1 MAKFDI
7 NKECL
12 LTMVKRITLENA
24 SLPKKFL
31 IESIHNNQQTLSSNF
46 FKKKINHS
54 HKITRNNPYNRFK
67 LEKKILNKNK
77 CQIKQNERPT
87 KNILTKKIL
96 LNKILNRTKSI
107 LKSKTDFSEYMGEYN
122 SMIIKPTFKNPE
134 VHTYPLLRKSCSEMI
149 SLKNQDKTENNTVK
163 RKILKNFFKNRIM
176 SNSLKEK
183 FKKNLTMNIN
193 TNFHKNKKLEEW
205 LQKKKE
211 KDKIFLYEEFFHKWN
226 KDEEENKENNKYS
239 ELKYDENKIF
249 FSDYSELIKEKIN
262 FCKHNKLEN
271 LQKKLNISFE
281 DKNKKKIKLE
291 LISMKIIFE
300 PIKDETLINKKE
312 TDEYKFEDYKEIN
325 ISNRINSLN
334 DEFEYY
340 NDDTTEKKNIITLPL
355 SYVFL
360 FYINGLDYFKNILIG
375 AIKFSNDFKN
385 VHFEENEIYSIIRS
399 NKNYNQNL
407 KINSNN
413 SKRINT
419 KDGGKYH
426 FPKRGVTSK
435 MQVSGTVINKQF
447 SSLKSFSNLDKN
459 KEKNV
464 DNTSKENILYATKKK
479 IKVMHS
485 NHDLKNKYLNKKDI
499 KYSEYCFIWETPN
512 KSYKVRI
519 IMPLIIFWSEHIK
532 KNIIIFCDKELFL
545 FLLKNNFVNWDYYIL
560 YYLFTFKIFRLI
572 ILKGIS
578 YYSRYNSK
586 SSYMINLYIKQFM
599 NKINENTNILNINRK
614 IYNHFSDKNESYKFF
629 YTDNFSINS
638 IIEFNS
644 FHIFIENNKLNNK
657 ICFEF
662 CLNFKQMIYL
672 ININNYENLNFFIPK
687 IIQTNSS
694 EGTLDLDFSVVEY
707 FNAEIFGKLSRNK
720 LNKKDSNISLIE
732 MKNKNFNKKC
742 EWDDLIINIVMPF
755 IIMEQYVKTDL
766 LKNNV
771 KKVELNMNYLNILK
785 NSGSNLWP
793 KKILQL
799 LELKTN
805 NRGVNKSN
813 SDLTKVASKDDMN
826 YETNKRYD
834 VFLQKYNATRRH
846 SKSLYSKLKKSNI

>member
-1 MAKFDI
+1 
-7 NKECL
+7 
-12 LTMVKRITLENA
+12 
-24 SLPKKFL
+24 
-31 IESIHNNQQTLSSNF
+31 
-46 FKKKINHS
+46 
-54 HKITRNNPYNRFK
+54 
-67 LEKKILNKNK
+67 
-77 CQIKQNERPT
+77 
-87 KNILTKKIL
+87 
-96 LNKILNRTKSI
+96 
-107 LKSKTDFSEYMGEYN
+107 
-122 SMIIKPTFKNPE
+122 
-134 VHTYPLLRKSCSEMI
+134 
-149 SLKNQDKTENNTVK
+149 
-163 RKILKNFFKNRIM
+163 
-176 SNSLKEK
+176 
-183 FKKNLTMNIN
+183 
-193 TNFHKNKKLEEW
+193 
-205 LQKKKE
+205 
-211 KDKIFLYEEFFHKWN
+211 
-226 KDEEENKENNKYS
+226 
-239 ELKYDENKIF
+239 
-249 FSDYSELIKEKIN
+249 
-262 FCKHNKLEN
+262 
-271 LQKKLNISFE
+271 
-281 DKNKKKIKLE
+281 
-291 LISMKIIFE
+291 MKIIFE

-614 IYNHFSDKNESYKFF
+614 MYNHFSDKSESYKFF

-720 LNKKDSNISLIE
+720 LNKKDSNISLTE
-732 MKNKNFNKKC
+732 AKNKKFNKKC

-834 VFLQKYNATRRH
+834 AFLQKYNATRRH

>member
-1 MAKFDI
+1 M
-7 NKECL
+7 
-12 LTMVKRITLENA
+12 
-24 SLPKKFL
+24 S
-31 IESIHNNQQTLSSNF
+31 QTFN
-46 FKKKINHS
+46 
-54 HKITRNNPYNRFK
+54 KITRNNPYNRFK

-300 PIKDETLINKKE
+300 PIKDETLSNKKE

-325 ISNRINSLN
+325 ISNKINSLN

-614 IYNHFSDKNESYKFF
+614 IYNHFSDKNETYKFF

-834 VFLQKYNATRRH
+834 AFLQKYNATRRH

>member
-1 MAKFDI
+1 M
-7 NKECL
+7 
-12 LTMVKRITLENA
+12 
-24 SLPKKFL
+24 S
-31 IESIHNNQQTLSSNF
+31 QTFN
-46 FKKKINHS
+46 
-54 HKITRNNPYNRFK
+54 KITRNNPYNRFK

-77 CQIKQNERPT
+77 CQIKQTERPT

-300 PIKDETLINKKE
+300 PIKDETLSNKKE

-426 FPKRGVTSK
+426 FPKRGITSK

-519 IMPLIIFWSEHIK
+519 IMPLIIFWSDHIK

-614 IYNHFSDKNESYKFF
+614 IYNHFSDKNETYKFF

-834 VFLQKYNATRRH
+834 AFLQKYNATRRH
-846 SKSLYSKLKKSNI
+846 SKSLYSKLKKTNI

>member
-1 MAKFDI
+1 M
-7 NKECL
+7 
-12 LTMVKRITLENA
+12 
-24 SLPKKFL
+24 S
-31 IESIHNNQQTLSSNF
+31 QTFN
-46 FKKKINHS
+46 
-54 HKITRNNPYNRFK
+54 KITRNNPYNRFK

-426 FPKRGVTSK
+426 FPKRGITSK

-732 MKNKNFNKKC
+732 MKNQNFNKKC

-834 VFLQKYNATRRH
+834 AFLQKYNATRRH

>member
-1 MAKFDI
+1 M
-7 NKECL
+7 
-12 LTMVKRITLENA
+12 
-24 SLPKKFL
+24 
-31 IESIHNNQQTLSSNF
+31 
-46 FKKKINHS
+46 
-54 HKITRNNPYNRFK
+54 
-67 LEKKILNKNK
+67 
-77 CQIKQNERPT
+77 
-87 KNILTKKIL
+87 
-96 LNKILNRTKSI
+96 
-107 LKSKTDFSEYMGEYN
+107 
-122 SMIIKPTFKNPE
+122 
-134 VHTYPLLRKSCSEMI
+134 
-149 SLKNQDKTENNTVK
+149 
-163 RKILKNFFKNRIM
+163 
-176 SNSLKEK
+176 
-183 FKKNLTMNIN
+183 
-193 TNFHKNKKLEEW
+193 
-205 LQKKKE
+205 
-211 KDKIFLYEEFFHKWN
+211 
-226 KDEEENKENNKYS
+226 
-239 ELKYDENKIF
+239 KYDENKIF

-407 KINSNN
+407 KINSNI

-614 IYNHFSDKNESYKFF
+614 IYNHFSAKNETYKFF

-834 VFLQKYNATRRH
+834 AFLQKYNATRRH

>member
-1 MAKFDI
+1 M
-7 NKECL
+7 
-12 LTMVKRITLENA
+12 
-24 SLPKKFL
+24 S
-31 IESIHNNQQTLSSNF
+31 QTFN
-46 FKKKINHS
+46 
-54 HKITRNNPYNRFK
+54 KITRNNPYNRFK

-77 CQIKQNERPT
+77 CQIKQTERPT

-614 IYNHFSDKNESYKFF
+614 IYNHFSDKNETYKFF

-720 LNKKDSNISLIE
+720 LNKKDSNISLTE
-732 MKNKNFNKKC
+732 AKNKKFNKKC

-755 IIMEQYVKTDL
+755 IIIEQYVKTDL

-834 VFLQKYNATRRH
+834 AFLQKYNATRRH

>member
-1 MAKFDI
+1 M
-7 NKECL
+7 
-12 LTMVKRITLENA
+12 
-24 SLPKKFL
+24 S
-31 IESIHNNQQTLSSNF
+31 QTFN
-46 FKKKINHS
+46 
-54 HKITRNNPYNRFK
+54 KITRNNPYNRFK

-262 FCKHNKLEN
+262 FCKHSKLEN

-300 PIKDETLINKKE
+300 PIKDETLSDKKE

-447 SSLKSFSNLDKN
+447 SSK
-459 KEKNV
+459 
-464 DNTSKENILYATKKK
+464 
-479 IKVMHS
+479 
-485 NHDLKNKYLNKKDI
+485 
-499 KYSEYCFIWETPN
+499 
-512 KSYKVRI
+512 
-519 IMPLIIFWSEHIK
+519 
-532 KNIIIFCDKELFL
+532 
-545 FLLKNNFVNWDYYIL
+545 
-560 YYLFTFKIFRLI
+560 
-572 ILKGIS
+572 
-578 YYSRYNSK
+578 
-586 SSYMINLYIKQFM
+586 
-599 NKINENTNILNINRK
+599 
-614 IYNHFSDKNESYKFF
+614 
-629 YTDNFSINS
+629 
-638 IIEFNS
+638 
-644 FHIFIENNKLNNK
+644 
-657 ICFEF
+657 
-662 CLNFKQMIYL
+662 
-672 ININNYENLNFFIPK
+672 
-687 IIQTNSS
+687 
-694 EGTLDLDFSVVEY
+694 
-707 FNAEIFGKLSRNK
+707 
-720 LNKKDSNISLIE
+720 
-732 MKNKNFNKKC
+732 
-742 EWDDLIINIVMPF
+742 
-755 IIMEQYVKTDL
+755 
-766 LKNNV
+766 
-771 KKVELNMNYLNILK
+771 
-785 NSGSNLWP
+785 
-793 KKILQL
+793 
-799 LELKTN
+799 
-805 NRGVNKSN
+805 
-813 SDLTKVASKDDMN
+813 
-826 YETNKRYD
+826 
-834 VFLQKYNATRRH
+834 
-846 SKSLYSKLKKSNI
+846 

>member
-1 MAKFDI
+1 M
-7 NKECL
+7 
-12 LTMVKRITLENA
+12 
-24 SLPKKFL
+24 S
-31 IESIHNNQQTLSSNF
+31 QTFN
-46 FKKKINHS
+46 
-54 HKITRNNPYNRFK
+54 KITRNNPYNRFK

-834 VFLQKYNATRRH
+834 AFLQKYNATRRH

>member
-1 MAKFDI
+1 M
-7 NKECL
+7 
-12 LTMVKRITLENA
+12 
-24 SLPKKFL
+24 S
-31 IESIHNNQQTLSSNF
+31 QTFN
-46 FKKKINHS
+46 
-54 HKITRNNPYNRFK
+54 KITRNNPYNRFK

-77 CQIKQNERPT
+77 CQIKQTERPT

-407 KINSNN
+407 KINSNI

-834 VFLQKYNATRRH
+834 AFLQKYNATRRH

>member
-1 MAKFDI
+1 M
-7 NKECL
+7 
-12 LTMVKRITLENA
+12 
-24 SLPKKFL
+24 S
-31 IESIHNNQQTLSSNF
+31 QTFN
-46 FKKKINHS
+46 
-54 HKITRNNPYNRFK
+54 KITRNNPYNRFK

-638 IIEFNS
+638 IIKFNS

-834 VFLQKYNATRRH
+834 AFLQKYNATRRH

>member
-1 MAKFDI
+1 M
-7 NKECL
+7 
-12 LTMVKRITLENA
+12 
-24 SLPKKFL
+24 S
-31 IESIHNNQQTLSSNF
+31 QTFN
-46 FKKKINHS
+46 
-54 HKITRNNPYNRFK
+54 KITRNNPYNRFK

-77 CQIKQNERPT
+77 CQIKQNERHT

-300 PIKDETLINKKE
+300 PIKDETLSNKKE

-426 FPKRGVTSK
+426 FPKRGITSK

-834 VFLQKYNATRRH
+834 AFLQKYNATRRH

>member
-1 MAKFDI
+1 M
-7 NKECL
+7 
-12 LTMVKRITLENA
+12 
-24 SLPKKFL
+24 S
-31 IESIHNNQQTLSSNF
+31 QTFN
-46 FKKKINHS
+46 
-54 HKITRNNPYNRFK
+54 KITRNNPYNRFK

-732 MKNKNFNKKC
+732 IKNKNFNKKC

-834 VFLQKYNATRRH
+834 AFLQKYNATRRH
-846 SKSLYSKLKKSNI
+846 SKSLYSKLKKTNI

>member
-1 MAKFDI
+1 M
-7 NKECL
+7 
-12 LTMVKRITLENA
+12 
-24 SLPKKFL
+24 S
-31 IESIHNNQQTLSSNF
+31 QTFN
-46 FKKKINHS
+46 
-54 HKITRNNPYNRFK
+54 KITRNNPYNRFK

-149 SLKNQDKTENNTVK
+149 SLKNQDKTENNPVK

-599 NKINENTNILNINRK
+599 NKINENTNILNIHRK

-720 LNKKDSNISLIE
+720 LNKKNSNISLIE

-755 IIMEQYVKTDL
+755 IIIEQYVKTDL

-834 VFLQKYNATRRH
+834 AFLQKYNATRRH
-846 SKSLYSKLKKSNI
+846 SKSLYSKLKKTNI

>member
-1 MAKFDI
+1 M
-7 NKECL
+7 
-12 LTMVKRITLENA
+12 
-24 SLPKKFL
+24 S
-31 IESIHNNQQTLSSNF
+31 QTFN
-46 FKKKINHS
+46 
-54 HKITRNNPYNRFK
+54 KITRNNPYNRFK

-300 PIKDETLINKKE
+300 PIKDEALNNKKE

-426 FPKRGVTSK
+426 FPKRGITSK

-834 VFLQKYNATRRH
+834 AFLQKYNATRRH

>member
-1 MAKFDI
+1 M
-7 NKECL
+7 
-12 LTMVKRITLENA
+12 
-24 SLPKKFL
+24 S
-31 IESIHNNQQTLSSNF
+31 QTFN
-46 FKKKINHS
+46 
-54 HKITRNNPYNRFK
+54 KITRNNPYNRFK
-67 LEKKILNKNK
+67 LEKKILNKNT

-599 NKINENTNILNINRK
+599 NKINENTNILNIHRK
-614 IYNHFSDKNESYKFF
+614 IYNHFSDKNETYKFF

-755 IIMEQYVKTDL
+755 IIIEQYVKTDL

-834 VFLQKYNATRRH
+834 AFLQKYNATRRH

>member
-1 MAKFDI
+1 M
-7 NKECL
+7 
-12 LTMVKRITLENA
+12 
-24 SLPKKFL
+24 S
-31 IESIHNNQQTLSSNF
+31 QTFN
-46 FKKKINHS
+46 
-54 HKITRNNPYNRFK
+54 KITRNNPYNRFK

-300 PIKDETLINKKE
+300 PIKDETLSNKKE

-325 ISNRINSLN
+325 ISNKINSLN

-447 SSLKSFSNLDKN
+447 SSLNSFSNLDKN

-732 MKNKNFNKKC
+732 IKNKNFNKKC

-834 VFLQKYNATRRH
+834 AFLQKYNATRRH

>member
-1 MAKFDI
+1 M
-7 NKECL
+7 
-12 LTMVKRITLENA
+12 
-24 SLPKKFL
+24 S
-31 IESIHNNQQTLSSNF
+31 QTFN
-46 FKKKINHS
+46 
-54 HKITRNNPYNRFK
+54 KITRNNPYNRFK

-300 PIKDETLINKKE
+300 PIKDETLSNKKE

-834 VFLQKYNATRRH
+834 AFLQKYNATRRH

>member
-1 MAKFDI
+1 M
-7 NKECL
+7 
-12 LTMVKRITLENA
+12 
-24 SLPKKFL
+24 S
-31 IESIHNNQQTLSSNF
+31 QTFN
-46 FKKKINHS
+46 
-54 HKITRNNPYNRFK
+54 KITRNNPYNRFK

-300 PIKDETLINKKE
+300 PIKDETLSNKKE

-325 ISNRINSLN
+325 ISNKINSLN

-834 VFLQKYNATRRH
+834 AFLQKYNATRRH

>member
-1 MAKFDI
+1 M
-7 NKECL
+7 
-12 LTMVKRITLENA
+12 
-24 SLPKKFL
+24 S
-31 IESIHNNQQTLSSNF
+31 QTFN
-46 FKKKINHS
+46 
-54 HKITRNNPYNRFK
+54 KITRNNPYNRFK

-262 FCKHNKLEN
+262 FCINNKLEN

-325 ISNRINSLN
+325 ISNKINSLN

-586 SSYMINLYIKQFM
+586 SSYMINLYIK
-599 NKINENTNILNINRK
+599 
-614 IYNHFSDKNESYKFF
+614 
-629 YTDNFSINS
+629 
-638 IIEFNS
+638 
-644 FHIFIENNKLNNK
+644 
-657 ICFEF
+657 
-662 CLNFKQMIYL
+662 
-672 ININNYENLNFFIPK
+672 
-687 IIQTNSS
+687 
-694 EGTLDLDFSVVEY
+694 
-707 FNAEIFGKLSRNK
+707 
-720 LNKKDSNISLIE
+720 
-732 MKNKNFNKKC
+732 
-742 EWDDLIINIVMPF
+742 
-755 IIMEQYVKTDL
+755 
-766 LKNNV
+766 
-771 KKVELNMNYLNILK
+771 
-785 NSGSNLWP
+785 
-793 KKILQL
+793 
-799 LELKTN
+799 
-805 NRGVNKSN
+805 
-813 SDLTKVASKDDMN
+813 
-826 YETNKRYD
+826 
-834 VFLQKYNATRRH
+834 
-846 SKSLYSKLKKSNI
+846 

>member
-1 MAKFDI
+1 M
-7 NKECL
+7 
-12 LTMVKRITLENA
+12 
-24 SLPKKFL
+24 S
-31 IESIHNNQQTLSSNF
+31 QTFN
-46 FKKKINHS
+46 
-54 HKITRNNPYNRFK
+54 KITRNNPYNRFK

-732 MKNKNFNKKC
+732 IKNKNFNKKC

-834 VFLQKYNATRRH
+834 AFLQKYNATRRH

>member
-1 MAKFDI
+1 M
-7 NKECL
+7 
-12 LTMVKRITLENA
+12 
-24 SLPKKFL
+24 S
-31 IESIHNNQQTLSSNF
+31 QTFN
-46 FKKKINHS
+46 
-54 HKITRNNPYNRFK
+54 KITRNNPYNRFK

-407 KINSNN
+407 KINSNI

-687 IIQTNSS
+687 IIHTNSS

-834 VFLQKYNATRRH
+834 AFLQKYNATRRH

>member
-1 MAKFDI
+1 M
-7 NKECL
+7 
-12 LTMVKRITLENA
+12 
-24 SLPKKFL
+24 S
-31 IESIHNNQQTLSSNF
+31 QTFN
-46 FKKKINHS
+46 
-54 HKITRNNPYNRFK
+54 KITRNNPYNRFK

-300 PIKDETLINKKE
+300 PIKDETLSNKKE

-614 IYNHFSDKNESYKFF
+614 MYNHFSDKSESYKFF

-720 LNKKDSNISLIE
+720 LNKKDSNISLTE
-732 MKNKNFNKKC
+732 AKNKKFNKKC

-834 VFLQKYNATRRH
+834 AFLQKYNATRRH

>member
-1 MAKFDI
+1 M
-7 NKECL
+7 
-12 LTMVKRITLENA
+12 
-24 SLPKKFL
+24 S
-31 IESIHNNQQTLSSNF
+31 QTFN
-46 FKKKINHS
+46 
-54 HKITRNNPYNRFK
+54 KITRNNPYNRFK

-77 CQIKQNERPT
+77 CQIKQTERPT

-399 NKNYNQNL
+399 NKNYNH
-407 KINSNN
+407 

-614 IYNHFSDKNESYKFF
+614 IYNHFSDKNETYKFF

-834 VFLQKYNATRRH
+834 AFLQKYNATRRH

>member
-1 MAKFDI
+1 M
-7 NKECL
+7 
-12 LTMVKRITLENA
+12 
-24 SLPKKFL
+24 S
-31 IESIHNNQQTLSSNF
+31 QTFN
-46 FKKKINHS
+46 
-54 HKITRNNPYNRFK
+54 KITRNNPYNRFK

-77 CQIKQNERPT
+77 CQIKQTERPT

-407 KINSNN
+407 KINSNI

-426 FPKRGVTSK
+426 FPKRGITSK

-834 VFLQKYNATRRH
+834 AFLQKYNATRRH

>member
-1 MAKFDI
+1 M
-7 NKECL
+7 
-12 LTMVKRITLENA
+12 
-24 SLPKKFL
+24 S
-31 IESIHNNQQTLSSNF
+31 QTFN
-46 FKKKINHS
+46 
-54 HKITRNNPYNRFK
+54 KITRNNPYNRFK

-149 SLKNQDKTENNTVK
+149 SLKNQDKTENNPVK

-325 ISNRINSLN
+325 ISNKINSLN

-586 SSYMINLYIKQFM
+586 NSYMINLYIKQFM

-732 MKNKNFNKKC
+732 IKNKNFNKKC

-834 VFLQKYNATRRH
+834 AFLQKYNATRRH

>member
-1 MAKFDI
+1 M
-7 NKECL
+7 
-12 LTMVKRITLENA
+12 
-24 SLPKKFL
+24 S
-31 IESIHNNQQTLSSNF
+31 QTFN
-46 FKKKINHS
+46 
-54 HKITRNNPYNRFK
+54 KITRNNPYNRFK

-211 KDKIFLYEEFFHKWN
+211 KDKIFLYVEFFHKWN

-300 PIKDETLINKKE
+300 PIKDETLSNKKE

-614 IYNHFSDKNESYKFF
+614 IYNHFSDKNETYKFF

-834 VFLQKYNATRRH
+834 AFLQKYNATRRH

>member
-1 MAKFDI
+1 M
-7 NKECL
+7 
-12 LTMVKRITLENA
+12 
-24 SLPKKFL
+24 S
-31 IESIHNNQQTLSSNF
+31 QTFN
-46 FKKKINHS
+46 
-54 HKITRNNPYNRFK
+54 KITRNNPYNRFK

-77 CQIKQNERPT
+77 CQIKQTERPT

-834 VFLQKYNATRRH
+834 AFLQKYNATRRH